1 MLPYNAAG
9 FRIKLPPPPP
19 VPPPREPASPSVT
32 PSSPILAPKEPM
44 CCLLRP
50 TNRPTRC
57 AGLPA
62 HNPLGYK
69 EWLSIDPVDQLELN
83 EVADAPTFIPRVS
96 KTTTE
101 NHRKTSSNPFYSFI
115 NVTIFR
121 LFAWFY
127 QSTSKSLSDI
137 TSLIRNVI
145 HAPDFDPDHF
155 VDNFDAAKA
164 VTALDKVNDSSLLF
178 SSSSG
183 WYETSVTIKLPQT
196 GIENVSKD
204 EAPEFKVTG
213 VYHHDLLDIVISA
226 FQDTSFFDMH
236 LKGFTEMWKP
246 GNSQASERVFG
257 EAYTSDIYL
266 AMEDEISS
274 LPSDGLETVVV
285 LLMGYS
291 DSMHLTNF
299 GTAALWP
306 IYLAFGLLSKYIR
319 AQPTSGSSHHLA
331 YMPVLPDTIQDA
343 YSQYF
348 GWPASPA
355 ILTYLKHELF
365 HAIWKKLLSP
375 RFKDAYI
382 NGIIILCADNI
393 RQRIFPQF
401 FTYSADYPEKALLAS
416 IKNLGKYLCL
426 QCLIPKEKVHEM
438 GTVNDMKHRKG
449 KQRADMERHQWWIKK
464 VQSWIYRDGDAV
476 DGKTVNTILNRESLS
491 STRNA
496 FSLVL
501 SLMFNFYQI
510 VMELTLFKSS
520 TDDFGWYQHLD
531 EEQSDDSTIMSL
543 TSKTLQH
550 HAHAKLRMHT
560 KSSLSI
566 FTRLTSQLRSLIRK
580 FKREVD
586 PLDTREIHK
595 ERDARARRE
604 INALKKKGKTIAH
617 VGQAACKAKGKI
629 SMAKLKKKFSL
640 STYKYHAM
648 GDYPAMIRAFGMT
661 DSYSTQSGEL
671 EHQCVKQFYGCMN
684 KSKTF
689 TKQISLHVQRQQHLH
704 EMQRKIDLEDESQ
717 SKRPM
722 PAHNGAESLPYTD
735 PRDHH
740 HISAST
746 CTKTYLNAWLCEN
759 SGDVACMGFLSKLK
773 DHLLSRLLG
782 GDEFSDLD
790 RQNLIIMNNCIYL
803 HQILRIN
810 YTTYDVWRNQDS
822 INPHTRS
829 NIMMLACEDSADD
842 QSHPYLYA
850 RVIGI
855 FHATVRL
862 VGTQNSSQNDSAK
875 SMEFLWDWLRYYVN
889 IFVDHDMFKCY
900 CSDGVGHKNTQEHTI
915 RLWHELLDAFG
926 LLQSEDL
933 SDLDSLDDNGEQKDD
948 DLDDGNDNDNG
959 DNEGDNDPEDSE
971 DDTDDYDF

>member
-1 MLPYNAAG
+1 M
-9 FRIKLPPPPP
+9 
-19 VPPPREPASPSVT
+19 SVSQIYCT
-32 PSSPILAPKEPM
+32 
-44 CCLLRP
+44 
-50 TNRPTRC
+50 
-57 AGLPA
+57 
-62 HNPLGYK
+62 
-69 EWLSIDPVDQLELN
+69 VDQLELN

-101 NHRKTSSNPFYSFI
+101 NHRKTSSNPFYPFI

-137 TSLIRNVI
+137 TSLVRNVI
-145 HAPDFDPDHF
+145 RAPDFDPDHF
-155 VDNFDAAKA
+155 ADNFDAAKA
-164 VTALDKVNDSSLLF
+164 VTALDKVDDSSLPF

-196 GIENVSKD
+196 GVENVSED
-204 EAPEFKVTG
+204 EAPEFEVTG
-213 VYHHDLLDIVISA
+213 VYHRDLLDVVISA

-246 GNSQASERVFG
+246 GNGQASERVFG

-285 LLMGYS
+285 PLIGYS
-291 DSMHLTNF
+291 DSTHLTNF

-348 GWPASPA
+348 GRPASPA
-355 ILTYLKHELF
+355 ILTYLKRELF

-382 NGIIILCADNI
+382 NGIIIL
-393 RQRIFPQF
+393 
-401 FTYSADYPEKALLAS
+401 ALLAS
-416 IKNLGKYLCL
+416 IKNLGKYLCPR
-426 QCLIPKEKVHEM
+426 CLILKEKVHEM
-438 GTVNDMKHRKG
+438 GTVNDMKRRKG
-449 KQRADMERHQWWIKK
+449 KQRADTERCQWWIEK
-464 VQSWIYRDGDAV
+464 VRSWIYRDGDVV

-491 STRNA
+491 STWNA

-501 SLMFNFYQI
+501 SPMFNFYQMFVVDLLHEI
-510 VMELTLFKSS
+510 KLGTWKALFIHLLRLCQCYGADLVQELNRRFRMVPTFGRGTIRRFNNNVSDLKNFAARDYEDILQCAMPCFKGLLPTKLNTLV
-520 TDDFGWYQHLD
+520 LD
-531 EEQSDDSTIMSL
+531 LIFL
-543 TSKTLQH
+543 FACW

-560 KSSLSI
+560 ESSLSI
-566 FTRLTSQLRSLIRK
+566 FTRLTSQLGSLMRK
-580 FKREVD
+580 FK
-586 PLDTREIHK
+586 
-595 ERDARARRE
+595 ARRE

-629 SMAKLKKKFSL
+629 STAKLKKKFSL

-648 GDYPAMIRAFGMT
+648 GDYPAMIRAFGTT
-661 DSYSTQSGEL
+661 DSYSMQSGEL
-671 EHQCVKQFYGCMN
+671 EHRRVKRFYGRTN

-689 TKQISLHVQRQQHLH
+689 AKQISLHVQRQQHL
-704 EMQRKIDLEDESQ
+704 S
-717 SKRPM
+717 
-722 PAHNGAESLPYTD
+722 
-735 PRDHH
+735 
-740 HISAST
+740 ST
-746 CTKTYLNAWLCEN
+746 RTKTYLNAWLREN

-790 RQNLIIMNNCIYL
+790 RQNLIIMNNCIYS
-803 HQILRIN
+803 HQILCIN
-810 YTTYDVWRNQDS
+810 YTTYDVRQNQDS
-822 INPHTRS
+822 INPCTRS
-829 NIMMLACEDSADD
+829 DIMMLACEDSADD

-889 IFVDHDMFKCY
+889 IFVDRDMFKCY
-900 CSDGVGHKNTQEHTI
+900 CGDGVGHKNTREHTI

-926 LLQSEDL
+926 LLQSDDL
-933 SDLDSLDDNGEQKDD
+933 SDLDSLDDDGEQKDD
-948 DLDDGNDNDNG
+948 DSDDGNDNDNG
-959 DNEGDNDPEDSE
+959 DNEGDNNPEDSE
-971 DDTDDYDF
+971 DDTDDYDFQGDSGDDNEGEDDEDYEGDEDDQWVDDDYVELNEAEEDDKFDQEGLCGFAAL